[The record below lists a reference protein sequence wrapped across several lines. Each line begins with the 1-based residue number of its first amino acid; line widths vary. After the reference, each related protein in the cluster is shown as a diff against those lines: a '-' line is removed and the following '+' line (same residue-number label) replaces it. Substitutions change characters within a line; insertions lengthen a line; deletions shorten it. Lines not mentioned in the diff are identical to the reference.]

1 MCTVTFAARRT
12 GYVLGMNRDEKLT
25 RVEALPPKPRFIAGH
40 RVLFPSEPDGGTWI
54 GLNDA
59 GVCLALINWYSVAAR
74 VPHHAISRGCIVTS
88 AVGESFSRNVDGKLA
103 AIPLPRVNPFR
114 LIGIFPGEREVIE
127 WRWNL
132 RQLTR
137 QRHPWKTN
145 TWISSGYDEPG
156 AQITRM
162 KNFRAAL
169 RQKSAGSLDWLR
181 RLHRCHQPER
191 GPYSTCM
198 HRADAATVSYTEVV
212 CSATDGQMRYH
223 AGSPCLW
230 KDALNMTQSQVL
242 STEYHIGS

>member
-1 MCTVTFAARRT
+1 MCTVTFAPRRT

-25 RVEALPPKPRFIAGH
+25 RVEALPPEPRFIEAR
-40 RVLFPSEPDGGTWI
+40 RVLFPSEPGGGTWI

-74 VPHHAISRGCIVTS
+74 VERNAISRGCIVTS
-88 AVGESFSRNVDGKLA
+88 AIGAIQSGGVDEKLA
-103 AIPLPRVNPFR
+103 VIPLRRVNPFR
-114 LIGIFPGEREVIE
+114 LIGVFPEKREVIE

-132 RQLTR
+132 RKLTR

-156 AQITRM
+156 AQITRT

-169 RQKSAGSLDWLR
+169 RQSSLGTLDWLR
-181 RLHRCHQPER
+181 RLHRCHRPER

-198 HRADAATVSYTEVV
+198 HRADAATVSYAEIV
-212 CSATDGQMRYH
+212 CSATRTEMRYV
-223 AGSPCLW
+223 AGNPCAAARAVVST
-230 KDALNMTQSQVL
+230 ALARNR
-242 STEYHIGS
+242 